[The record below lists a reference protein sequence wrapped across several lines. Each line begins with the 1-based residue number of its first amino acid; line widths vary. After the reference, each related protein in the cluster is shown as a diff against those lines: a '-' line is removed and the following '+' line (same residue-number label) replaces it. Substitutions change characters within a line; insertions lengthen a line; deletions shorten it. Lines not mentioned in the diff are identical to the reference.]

1 MWSGSEQGAM
11 VARRLIAPAALLVV
25 SAVIGAAPGRAEPTH
40 AIAMHGE
47 PKHGP
52 GFAHFDYTEPE
63 APKGGRLV
71 LGVVGSF
78 DSLNPFVI
86 KGVPAKGL
94 NLVFERLLKRGRD
107 EPFTLYGLIAESVE
121 VPPDRSWVVFKLR
134 PEARFHDGTP
144 ITADDIIFSWRTLA
158 RQGRPNHRLFYRM
171 VERAE
176 KMGPRAVKFVFKPGD
191 NWELPLI
198 IGLMPV
204 LSEAHFQAVAFER
217 ATLDP
222 IMGSGPY
229 RFEAVD
235 QGRAIIYRRD
245 AAYWGRHLAVNRG
258 QYNFDVVRYDYYRD
272 SAVAMEAFKA
282 GLVDMRPE
290 SDPGRWATGYAS
302 PALDAGAMVLE
313 EIPHGRPAGM
323 YGFAFNTRRPLFRNR
338 RVRAALAHAFDFEW
352 VNRTL
357 FHGAYRRTASYFE
370 NSELAAASP
379 PGTAE
384 RALLEPFR
392 ERLPPAVFTRVYRP
406 PTNTGD
412 GDNRKGLRTALGLL
426 RDAGWVHRGG
436 RMFDPAGAP
445 ARFEILLIRPRNE
458 RLALVLARKLG
469 RLGIEVGVRT
479 VDSAQYQNRL
489 NSYDFD
495 MILYLWDESLS
506 PGNEQAFYWGSR
518 AADEEGTRN
527 YPGIKDAAVDAM
539 IGRIVAA
546 RDRRTLID
554 ATRALDRILQW
565 GHYVLPLYHLPADR
579 LAYWNKF
586 GRPSASPG
594 SGYRLDTW
602 WEDPAKAAALK
613 GR

>member
-1 MWSGSEQGAM
+1 MAH
-11 VARRLIAPAALLVV
+11 RLIAPVAWLAVA
-25 SAVIGAAPGRAEPTH
+25 SAVIGAAPARAEPQH
-40 AIAMHGE
+40 AIAMHGK
-47 PKHGP
+47 PKHGA
-52 GFAHFDYTEPE
+52 GFTHFDYADPE

-71 LGVVGSF
+71 LGPVGSF

-86 KGVPAKGL
+86 KGVPAAGM

-121 VPPDRSWVVFKLR
+121 VPLDRSWVAFTLR

-144 ITADDIIFSWRTLA
+144 ITADDVIFSWRTLA
-158 RQGRPNHRLFYRM
+158 KQGRPNHRLFYRM

-176 KMGPRAVKFVFKPGD
+176 KMGRRAVKFVFKRGD

-198 IGLMPV
+198 LGLMPI
-204 LSEAHFQAVAFER
+204 LPEAHFRTVEFER
-217 ATLDP
+217 ATLQP

-229 RFEAVD
+229 RVEAVD
-235 QGRAIIYRRD
+235 QGRSITYRRVS
-245 AAYWGRHLAVNRG
+245 AYWGRHLAVNRG
-258 QYNFDVVRYDYYRD
+258 QHNFDQVRYDYYRD
-272 SAVAMEAFKA
+272 DAVAMEAFKA
-282 GLVDMRPE
+282 GLVDVRPE
-290 SDPGRWATGYAS
+290 SDPGRWATGYTS
-302 PALDAGAMVLE
+302 PALDGGAMVLE
-313 EIPHGRPAGM
+313 KIPHGRPAGM
-323 YGFAFNTRRPLFRNR
+323 YGFAFNTRRPLFRER
-338 RVRAALAHAFDFEW
+338 RVRAALTHAFDFEW

-370 NSELAAASP
+370 NSELAATTP
-379 PGTAE
+379 PGAAE

-392 ERLPPAVFTRVYRP
+392 DGLPRAVFTQVYRP
-406 PTNTGD
+406 PAGAGD
-412 GDNRKGLRTALGLL
+412 GENRKGLRTALRLL
-426 RDAGWVHRGG
+426 RQAGWVHRDGL
-436 RMFDPAGAP
+436 MFDPSGAA

-458 RLALVLARKLG
+458 RLALTLSRKLE

-518 AADEEGTRN
+518 AAGEEGTRN

-539 IGRIVAA
+539 IGHIVAA
-546 RDRRTLID
+546 RRRQALID
-554 ATRALDRILQW
+554 ATRALDRVLQW

-586 GRPSASPG
+586 GRPSASPLN
-594 SGYRLDTW
+594 GYQLDTW

-613 GR
+613 NR

>member
-1 MWSGSEQGAM
+1 M
-11 VARRLIAPAALLVV
+11 VARRLNSAVAWLVAV
-25 SAVIGAAPGRAEPTH
+25 SAVIGAAPARAEPAH

-47 PKHGP
+47 PMHGP
-52 GFAHFDYTEPE
+52 GFAHFDYADPE

-71 LGVVGSF
+71 LGPVGSF

-86 KGVPAKGL
+86 KGVPAAGL

-121 VPPDRSWVVFKLR
+121 VPPDRSWVAFELR

-144 ITADDIIFSWRTLA
+144 ITADDVIFSWRTLA
-158 RQGRPNHRLFYRM
+158 KQGRPNHRLFYRM

-176 KMGPRAVKFVFKPGD
+176 KTGPRAVKFVFKRGD

-198 IGLMPV
+198 LGLMPI
-204 LSEAHFQAVAFER
+204 LPEAYFRTVEFGR

-229 RFEAVD
+229 RVEAVD
-235 QGRAIIYRRD
+235 QGRAITYRRD
-245 AAYWGRHLAVNRG
+245 PDYWGRHLAVNRG

-272 SAVAMEAFKA
+272 DGVAMEAFKA
-282 GLVDMRPE
+282 GLVDARPE

-302 PALDAGAMVLE
+302 PALDGGAMVLE

-323 YGFAFNTRRPLFRNR
+323 YGFAFNTRRPLFGER

-370 NSELAAASP
+370 NSELAAAAP
-379 PGTAE
+379 PGPAE

-392 ERLPPAVFTRVYRP
+392 ERLPPEVFTEVYGP
-406 PTNTGD
+406 PPGAGD
-412 GDNRKGLRTALGLL
+412 GENRKGLRTALRLL
-426 RDAGWVHRGG
+426 GDAGWEYRDG
-436 RMFDPAGAP
+436 RMFTGAGAP
-445 ARFEILLIRPRNE
+445 ARFEILLVRPRNE
-458 RLALVLARKLG
+458 RLALTLARKLG

-479 VDSAQYQNRL
+479 VDTAQYQNRL

-506 PGNEQAFYWGSR
+506 PGNEQAFYWGSP
-518 AADEEGTRN
+518 AADREGTRN

-539 IGRIVAA
+539 IGHIVAA
-546 RDRRTLID
+546 RHRRALID
-554 ATRALDRILQW
+554 ATRALDRVLQW

-586 GRPSASPG
+586 GRPRAAPL
-594 SGYRLDTW
+594 SGYQLDTW
-602 WEDPAKAAALK
+602 WEDPAKAAALDK
-613 GR
+613 R

>member
-1 MWSGSEQGAM
+1 M
-11 VARRLIAPAALLVV
+11 VVRRLTSSAAWLAVAAVAAVAAGVEPA
-25 SAVIGAAPGRAEPTH
+25 RAEPAH
-40 AIAMHGE
+40 AIAMHGD
-47 PKHGP
+47 PRHGP
-52 GFAHFDYTEPE
+52 GFAHFDYAYPE

-71 LGVVGSF
+71 LGPVGSF

-86 KGVPAKGL
+86 KGVPAAGL
-94 NLVFERLLKRGRD
+94 NLVSERLLKRGRD

-121 VPPDRSWVVFKLR
+121 VPPDRSWVVFELR

-144 ITADDIIFSWRTLA
+144 ITADDVIFSWRTLA
-158 RQGRPNHRLFYRM
+158 RRGRLNHRLFYRM

-176 KMGPRAVKFVFKPGD
+176 KMGPRAVKFVFKRGD

-204 LSEAHFQAVAFER
+204 LSEAYFRTVDFER

-229 RFEAVD
+229 RVEAVD
-235 QGRAIIYRRD
+235 QGRSITYRRD
-245 AAYWGRHLAVNRG
+245 PDYWGRHLAVNRG
-258 QYNFDVVRYDYYRD
+258 EYNFDVVRYDYYRD
-272 SAVAMEAFKA
+272 STVAMEAFRA
-282 GLVDMRPE
+282 GLVDVRPE

-302 PALDAGAMVLE
+302 PALDAGAIVLE
-313 EIPHGRPAGM
+313 EIPNARPAGM
-323 YGFAFNTRRPLFRNR
+323 YAFVFNTRRPLFRDR
-338 RVRAALAHAFDFEW
+338 RMRAALAHAFDFEW

-357 FHGAYRRTASYFE
+357 FHGAYRRTASFFE
-370 NSELAAASP
+370 NSELAAAAL

-392 ERLPPAVFTRVYRP
+392 DRLPPEVLTRIYRP
-406 PTNTGD
+406 PAGAGD
-412 GDNRKGLRTALGLL
+412 GENRRGLRTALRAL
-426 RDAGWVHRGG
+426 RGAGWVSRDG
-436 RMFDPAGAP
+436 RMFDPTGAP

-458 RLALVLARKLG
+458 RLALTLARKLG
-469 RLGIEVGVRT
+469 RLGIEVAVRT

-506 PGNEQAFYWGSR
+506 PGNEQAFYWGAR
-518 AADEEGTRN
+518 AAGQEGTRN

-539 IGRIVAA
+539 IGHIVAA
-546 RDRRTLID
+546 RGRQALID
-554 ATRALDRILQW
+554 ATRALDRVLQW

-586 GRPSASPG
+586 GRPGATPE

-602 WEDPAKAAALK
+602 WEDPAKAAALTS
-613 GR
+613 R